1 MEDAT
6 EEQPRR
12 TILVIDSD
20 MNARAALLAALTRAG
35 YNALCASNGGVGL
48 SMAESERPDLI
59 ITDLVAARRSGFL
72 VIEAL
77 RMREEYPTRI
87 VVLTSVDSERGR
99 RYAEELGVDAYM
111 TRPFLMDDL
120 LATVKRVLEET

>member
-1 MEDAT
+1 MESAP
-6 EEQPRR
+6 EEPRR

-20 MNARAALLAALTRAG
+20 MNARAALVAALSRAG
-35 YNALCASNGGVGL
+35 YDVIAATNGGLGL
-48 SMAESERPDLI
+48 SMAESARPDLI

-77 RMREEYPTRI
+77 RTHEEYPTRI
-87 VVLTSVDSERGR
+87 IVLTSVDSERGR
-99 RYAEELGVDAYM
+99 QYAEDLGVDAYM

-120 LATVKRVLEET
+120 LATVKRVLEDS